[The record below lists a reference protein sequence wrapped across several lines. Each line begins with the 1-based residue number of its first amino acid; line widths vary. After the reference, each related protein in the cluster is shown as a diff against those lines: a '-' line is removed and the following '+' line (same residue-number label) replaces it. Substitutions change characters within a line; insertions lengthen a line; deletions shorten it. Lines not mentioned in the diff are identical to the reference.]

1 MGGMVYNSIDA
12 TKLTT
17 AEVYGRALCELA
29 EEHPEVVALTADLAK
44 STKTSVFAKQFPERL
59 INVGIAENNMFG
71 IAAGMAKE
79 GFVPYASTFSIFAC
93 ARSLDQ
99 IHSNIAY
106 QNIPVKII
114 GTHAGTSFGQAGSTH
129 HCLIDLAVIKSL
141 PNMTIFCPCDGAEA
155 YYAVKSSYEDV
166 KGPCYISINRGF
178 DAIVNKSLDDVN
190 WQWDKATVMREGTA
204 LTIIAV
210 GCEVSEALQAARML
224 ESDCGLKTRV
234 LNMHTIKPIDK
245 EAILKAVEETG
256 VIVTAEDRVT
266 QGGMG
271 SAVAEVIAASGKACK
286 FKMLGH
292 DNSFS
297 TIGLQEDLLEIA
309 GIDANGI
316 EKAVLDLMGIDGE
329 DAFDW
334 TDEI

>member
-1 MGGMVYNSIDA
+1 MGGMLYNSLDA
-12 TKLTT
+12 TQLTT

-29 EEHPEVVALTADLAK
+29 EEHPEVVAITADLAK

-59 INVGIAENNMFG
+59 FNVGIAENNMFG

-79 GFVPYASTFSIFAC
+79 GLVPYASTFSIFAC

-129 HCLIDLAVIKSL
+129 HCLIDLAVIKTL
-141 PNMTIFCPCDGAEA
+141 PHFVIFCPCDGAEA
-155 YYAVKSSYEDV
+155 YFAVKSSYEDV

-178 DAIVNKSLDDVN
+178 DAIVNESLDEVN
-190 WQWDKATVMREGTA
+190 WEWDKAAVMKEGTD

-224 ESDCGLKTRV
+224 ESDAGLSVRV

-256 VIVTAEDRVT
+256 VIVTAEDRIT

-292 DNSFS
+292 DNDFS

-316 EKAVLDLMGIDGE
+316 EKAVLDLMGVEGE
-329 DAFDW
+329 KDFDW
-334 TDEI
+334 SDEI

>member
-17 AEVYGRALCELA
+17 AEVYGRALVEIA

-44 STKTSVFAKQFPERL
+44 STKTSVFAKKFPERL

-79 GFVPYASTFSIFAC
+79 GLVPYASTFSIFAC

-129 HCLIDLAVIKSL
+129 HCLIDLAVIKTL
-141 PNMTIFCPCDGAEA
+141 PHFTIFCPCDGAEA
-155 YYAVKSSYEDV
+155 YFAVKSSYEDV

-178 DAIVNKSLDDVN
+178 DAIVNNSLDEVN
-190 WQWDKATVMREGTA
+190 WVWDKATVMREGND

-224 ESDCGLKTRV
+224 KSDFGLEARV

-245 EAILKAVEETG
+245 EAILKAIDETG
-256 VIVTAEDRVT
+256 VIVTAEDRII

-292 DNSFS
+292 DNDFS

-309 GIDANGI
+309 NIDANGI
-316 EKAVLDLMGIDGE
+316 ENAIAELLGKEVPTKE
-329 DAFDW
+329 DW
-334 TDEI
+334 DEVY